1 MKLFLSTQ
9 KIISRALLSTSITTI
24 SLNSAISA
32 ANGTTLA
39 RSQSS
44 LQFTNFSH
52 TPTEVS
58 QFQSAFAYVLSGDDF
73 AIIKS
78 DPMYVTGVPVL
89 FHPLS
94 PQFPAISTSVPGENS
109 VVAPFQFKSATGN
122 TFGQN
127 SVSYSGSISNQLSS
141 ANLSSGS
148 TFSVKNNN
156 HFISTVGQS
165 GFNFSFFLEPE
176 DKLTF
181 DFHSASE
188 VQALTDKSSVAEV
201 EETQVIY
208 FLTQPADVDNNNG
221 ILMLS
226 LYPQLHLSAN
236 DPRIEVDLLELT
248 TNSTSEGTYS
258 RTINY
263 NGSPE
268 ESSSYFNLSTPP
280 NTGDDITG
288 TFAYTAKEPTIFT
301 AVAYTSSFAASFN
314 STKIP
319 ESSTRLSLIYLS
331 LIVIGTNI
339 VNLFRI

>member
-24 SLNSAISA
+24 SLTSAISA

-78 DPMYVTGVPVL
+78 DPMYVTGVPVF

-181 DFHSASE
+181 DFHSSSE
-188 VQALTDKSSVAEV
+188 VQVLTDESSVAEV

-208 FLTQPADVDNNNG
+208 FFTQPADVDISNG
-221 ILMLS
+221 ILRLS
-226 LYPQLHLSAN
+226 LHPQLNLSAN
-236 DPRIEVDLLELT
+236 EPRIEVGLLELT
-248 TNSTSEGTYS
+248 ANSTSEGIYS
-258 RTINY
+258 QTINY
-263 NGSPE
+263 NGSSE
-268 ESSSYFNLSTPP
+268 ESSSYFNLSTPQ

-288 TFAYTAKEPTIFT
+288 TFEYTATEPTIFT
-301 AVAYTSSFAASFN
+301 AVAYTSSAAASFS

-331 LIVIGTNI
+331 LIVLGTQI

>member
-9 KIISRALLSTSITTI
+9 KIISKALLSTSITTL
-24 SLNSAISA
+24 SLTSTISA

-52 TPTEVS
+52 TPTAVS

-78 DPMYVTGVPVL
+78 DPMYVTGVPVF

-94 PQFPAISTSVPGENS
+94 PQFPAISRSVPGENS

-127 SVSYSGSISNQLSS
+127 SVAYSESISNQLSS
-141 ANLSSGS
+141 ANLSSAS
-148 TFSVKNNN
+148 TFSVKNND

-165 GFNFSFFLEPE
+165 GFNVSFFLEPE

-181 DFHSASE
+181 DFQSSSE
-188 VQALTDKSSVAEV
+188 LEVVADESSVAEV

-208 FLTQPADVDNNNG
+208 FFTQPADVDINNG
-221 ILMLS
+221 ILRLS
-226 LYPQLHLSAN
+226 LHPQLNLSAN
-236 DPRIEVDLLELT
+236 DPRIEVGLLELT
-248 TNSTSEGTYS
+248 ANSTSEDTYS

-263 NGSPE
+263 NGSSE
-268 ESSSYFNLSTPP
+268 ESSSYFNLSTTQ

-288 TFAYTAKEPTIFT
+288 TFEYTATEPTLFT
-301 AVAYTSSFAASFN
+301 AVAYTSSSAASLS
-314 STKIP
+314 STKVP
-319 ESSTRLSLIYLS
+319 ESSTRLPLIYLS
-331 LIVIGTNI
+331 LIVIGVKI
-339 VNLFRI
+339 VNLLGM